1 MNNLVTWWNI
11 GRDGFFNKDCEH
23 IPLSKMFM
31 LLSIPLSIFERG
43 SLLIIRFRMG
53 DVVSQTSAKSNAFI
67 EIETHRVTLTWEA
80 YVAK

>member
-1 MNNLVTWWNI
+1 
-11 GRDGFFNKDCEH
+11 
-23 IPLSKMFM
+23 MFM